1 MGKEW
6 EEGEDDAKGGQRR
19 ERESGREK
27 GGRGEGR
34 KERGGEE
41 EAMGWEESVK
51 R

>member
-19 ERESGREK
+19 EREKAVERRVEG
-27 GGRGEGR
+27 GR